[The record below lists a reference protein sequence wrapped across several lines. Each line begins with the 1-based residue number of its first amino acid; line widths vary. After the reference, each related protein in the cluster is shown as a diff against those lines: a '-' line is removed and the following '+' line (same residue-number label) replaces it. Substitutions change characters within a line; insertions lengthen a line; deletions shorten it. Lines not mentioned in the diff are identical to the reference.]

1 MDKTRTASKPQTPR
15 TARGTF
21 GLIDLM
27 LLAMILIWGINFS
40 VVKVALAEMM
50 PLSFNSIRFLLASA
64 LTSLALKLIEGDVGF
79 AKEDRWRLLGLG
91 LIGNTC
97 YQLLF
102 INGINYTTAGN
113 SSLLLSTTPIFVSL
127 IGATLGIE
135 RVGKLAWVGV
145 FCSFAGISMVIVG
158 SGKELGLARET
169 IGGDIL
175 ILISA
180 LVWALSTVLSK
191 PMLSRY
197 SALKLTALAMV
208 TGTPFIVLFSIPQ
221 LLAQHWAAISWR
233 GWLGL
238 LFSGSMA
245 VALSYVI
252 WNSGVSKV
260 GGARTAVYSNLTP
273 VIAAIFAWLT
283 LGEAITAFMVVGAA
297 MIFLGIYL
305 TRKSDQRQI
314 VPERQS
320 DHF

>member
-1 MDKTRTASKPQTPR
+1 MDKTRAASKLQTLR
-15 TARGTF
+15 TTGGTF

-27 LLAMILIWGINFS
+27 LLAMVLIWGINFA
-40 VVKVALAEMM
+40 VVKAALVEMT

-64 LTSLALKLIEGDVGF
+64 LTLLSLRLIEGNVGF
-79 AKEDRWRLLGLG
+79 ARRDWWRLLGLG

-102 INGINYTTAGN
+102 INGINRTTAGN
-113 SSLLLSTTPIFVSL
+113 SALLLATTPIFVSL
-127 IGATLGIE
+127 IGVAFGVE
-135 RVGKLAWVGV
+135 RVRKLAWMGV
-145 FCSFAGISMVIVG
+145 LLSFAGIFMVIVG
-158 SGKELGLARET
+158 SGRGLGLATDT

-175 ILISA
+175 VLIGAAAWS
-180 LVWALSTVLSK
+180 LYTVLSK

-197 SALKLTALAMV
+197 SALKLTALAMA

-221 LLAQHWAAISWR
+221 LLAQNWAAVSWR

-238 LFSGSMA
+238 FFSGSMA
-245 VALSYVI
+245 IALAYII

-260 GGARTAVYSNLTP
+260 GGARTAVYSNLSP

-305 TRKSDQRQI
+305 TRRPSQR
-314 VPERQS
+314 
-320 DHF
+320 